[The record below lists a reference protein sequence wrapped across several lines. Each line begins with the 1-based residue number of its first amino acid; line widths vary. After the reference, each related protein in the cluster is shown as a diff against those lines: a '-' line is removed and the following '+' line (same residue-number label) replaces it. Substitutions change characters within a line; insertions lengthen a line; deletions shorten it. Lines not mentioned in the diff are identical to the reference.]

1 MFLHIQALT
10 MKKLRC
16 KYYNNQITT
25 REIGNVRFHDQEESK
40 LNSNTN
46 ANSATHAL
54 TDNKII
60 KSLFNKNN
68 VDK

>member
-1 MFLHIQALT
+1 

-16 KYYNNQITT
+16 KYYNNRITT
-25 REIGNVRFHDQEESK
+25 RENGNVRFHDQDD
-40 LNSNTN
+40 SNIN

-60 KSLFNKNN
+60 KSPFNKNN